1 MKSLY
6 RKTNVDICSAKSMHD
21 FLRNHFTYYTMNSWN
36 GLKSIANNVKV
47 YNLNLEGD
55 QWKALERLEITDYSV
70 VNDLIDSWEN
80 DHPEVKIGFNGRSGG
95 YIVLYRDEG
104 FSDVLPECI
113 ADYDYEDF
121 KRYCRDYYGS
131 VKNYMSELRYYTQL
145 VRDFDELCDD
155 IRDYVNELS
164 KIPDEEWECQYE

>member
-21 FLRNHFTYYTMNSWN
+21 FLHNHFTYFTMNSWN
-36 GLKSIANNVKV
+36 GLKSIAHNVKI

-55 QWKALERLEITDYSV
+55 QWKALERLEIADYSV

-80 DHPEVKIGFNGRSGG
+80 DHPEVKIGFNGRSDG
-95 YIVLYRDEG
+95 YIVLYKDKG

-121 KRYCRDYYGS
+121 KQYCRDYYGS

-155 IRDYVNELS
+155 LRDYVNELS
-164 KIPDEEWECQYE
+164 KISDEEWSSLYE

>member
-36 GLKSIANNVKV
+36 GLKSIAHNVKV

-95 YIVLYRDEG
+95 YIVLYRDKG

-113 ADYDYEDF
+113 AD
-121 KRYCRDYYGS
+121 
-131 VKNYMSELRYYTQL
+131 
-145 VRDFDELCDD
+145 
-155 IRDYVNELS
+155 
-164 KIPDEEWECQYE
+164 

>member
-21 FLRNHFTYYTMNSWN
+21 FLRNHFNYYTMNSWN
-36 GLKSIANNVKV
+36 GLKSIANNVKI

-95 YIVLYRDEG
+95 YIVLYRDKG

-121 KRYCRDYYGS
+121 KLEMSYG
-131 VKNYMSELRYYTQL
+131 N
-145 VRDFDELCDD
+145 FDENGLRKMTYGELKTAINNGEIERND
-155 IRDYVNELS
+155 VNE
-164 KIPDEEWECQYE
+164 

>member
-21 FLRNHFTYYTMNSWN
+21 FLHNHFNYYTMNSWN
-36 GLKSIANNVKV
+36 GLKSIANNVKI

-95 YIVLYRDEG
+95 YIVLYRDKG

-121 KRYCRDYYGS
+121 KLEMSYG
-131 VKNYMSELRYYTQL
+131 N
-145 VRDFDELCDD
+145 FDENGLRKMTYGELKTAINNGEIERND
-155 IRDYVNELS
+155 VNE
-164 KIPDEEWECQYE
+164 